1 MPFRKVTHLL
11 VFLVLY
17 GVLASAGFAQ
27 IPTPSRGSLRFYVD
41 TNSFKALDV
50 RGKTYQEFYFTLN
63 SNQLKFVPKDH
74 KFVAIVQILGRLSN
88 VNGEFV
94 DSLKSTLPVVVD
106 SLPKHGRSI
115 FHNFGRYL
123 LPGHYILTVRL
134 RDYHSGRV
142 GEKRLPISVRAFSE
156 KHLCLSELQ
165 LGAKIFSDTA
175 RTQFYKNGLQVVPN
189 PLRLFGTHL
198 PLLYTYAEIYNLP
211 PGQASAALRISY
223 TVLDSSDRPFEQ
235 LFTGRLTYSGRT
247 AVEARAFNVL
257 GFPSGTYTL
266 RLVAHILGTRDS
278 TAVQRTFRVLNWSDW
293 LSSHQKKRN
302 TASKTQLSD
311 AQLEKTVAQVSYLL
325 TRSQQKTLHSLN
337 RAGKIRFLARFWENR
352 DPDPDTPINEFQQEF
367 YKRVN
372 YANRHYGAHN
382 LEGWQTDRG
391 RILILYGPPDE
402 IERNRFELD
411 YKPYEI
417 WHYDRLGGR
426 ICVFADLEG
435 YGIYTLIH
443 STFDNEVHDP
453 EWKERIYFVRTK

>member
-1 MPFRKVTHLL
+1 MPFRKVTRLL

-175 RTQFYKNGLQVVPN
+175 
-189 PLRLFGTHL
+189 
-198 PLLYTYAEIYNLP
+198 
-211 PGQASAALRISY
+211 
-223 TVLDSSDRPFEQ
+223 
-235 LFTGRLTYSGRT
+235 
-247 AVEARAFNVL
+247 
-257 GFPSGTYTL
+257 
-266 RLVAHILGTRDS
+266 
-278 TAVQRTFRVLNWSDW
+278 
-293 LSSHQKKRN
+293 
-302 TASKTQLSD
+302 
-311 AQLEKTVAQVSYLL
+311 
-325 TRSQQKTLHSLN
+325 
-337 RAGKIRFLARFWENR
+337 
-352 DPDPDTPINEFQQEF
+352 
-367 YKRVN
+367 
-372 YANRHYGAHN
+372 
-382 LEGWQTDRG
+382 
-391 RILILYGPPDE
+391 
-402 IERNRFELD
+402 
-411 YKPYEI
+411 
-417 WHYDRLGGR
+417 
-426 ICVFADLEG
+426 
-435 YGIYTLIH
+435 
-443 STFDNEVHDP
+443 
-453 EWKERIYFVRTK
+453 